1 MESHLTAIARNL
13 LSSSRTATVNSLI
26 THCQNKPAVMDAG
39 ATLSRSNLVD
49 VLTSC
54 STEQALLE
62 SAYSSDHASGT
73 EAVHES
79 NAFGWTPLHHAVG
92 TCACKGAGAR
102 MLGEFDTGRRP
113 AFGEPGAVAD
123 ILSREANIS
132 ATTRFGLTPLHVSVT
147 WGSTHLFAG
156 LLKAGASITAADAW
170 GRTPL
175 RMWCERGWDT
185 HGADEFV
192 DCRSF
197 KSARRLAPAPPASMR
212 RWPQAIGDGGWG
224 EPTVA
229 TPTVQGADAECGI
242 EVAPPSLSPDDMVRE
257 FLVRHQP
264 VLIRGALLKSRHWR
278 RVARKLSRCVLC
290 AGAAL

>member
-1 MESHLTAIARNL
+1 VLAGLKAKAQHSEMESGERLSDHAASQVVYSPLHDELLARQAVFAISVGRLMDGVELSALGLRHRLAQRIGANPVEDDPRLIVVAQRVLVRRASRRRVFRHAPHPVHAWQLLTTSGMESHLTAIARNL

-102 MLGEFDTGRRP
+102 MLAEFDTGSSPSVRR
-113 AFGEPGAVAD
+113 
-123 ILSREANIS
+123 
-132 ATTRFGLTPLHVSVT
+132 
-147 WGSTHLFAG
+147 
-156 LLKAGASITAADAW
+156 AW
-170 GRTPL
+170 
-175 RMWCERGWDT
+175 C
-185 HGADEFV
+185 
-192 DCRSF
+192 CR
-197 KSARRLAPAPPASMR
+197 
-212 RWPQAIGDGGWG
+212 
-224 EPTVA
+224 
-229 TPTVQGADAECGI
+229 
-242 EVAPPSLSPDDMVRE
+242 
-257 FLVRHQP
+257 
-264 VLIRGALLKSRHWR
+264 
-278 RVARKLSRCVLC
+278 
-290 AGAAL
+290 